1 MGGWPGGRVA
11 GWPGGWLEKV
21 ELRLFSTQV
30 EAVVDL
36 KLELSL
42 ATVIRQILGS
52 ILKSLLL
59 DMELPIKITNDKFIR
74 N

>member
-1 MGGWPGGRVA
+1 MGGWPGGRVGGRVAGWVA

-42 ATVIRQILGS
+42 AKVAKQGQAGS
-52 ILKSLLL
+52 KMADFLHAYIF
-59 DMELPIKITNDKFIR
+59 MR
-74 N
+74 